1 MKMDEVSRRNWL
13 NRLAFRQL
21 KALASQNGIPD
32 WNVIPKKK
40 LVSLLAAIEGI
51 EQPEYR
57 E

>member
-1 MKMDEVSRRNWL
+1 MDEVQRRNWL
-13 NRLAFRQL
+13 TRLAFRQL
-21 KALASQNGIPD
+21 KALASQNGVKD

-40 LVSLLAAIEGI
+40 LVSLLAAIEGV

>member
-1 MKMDEVSRRNWL
+1 MNEIERRNWL
-13 NRLAFRQL
+13 KGLAFRQL

-32 WNVIPKKK
+32 WNAIPKKK

-51 EQPEYR
+51 EQPEYK

>member
-1 MKMDEVSRRNWL
+1 MTEVERRNWL

-21 KALASQNGIPD
+21 KALASQNGVPD

-40 LVSLLAAIEGI
+40 LVSMLATIEGI
-51 EQPEYR
+51 EEPEFR

>member
-1 MKMDEVSRRNWL
+1 MNEIERRNWL
-13 NRLAFRQL
+13 TRLAFRQL

-40 LVSLLAAIEGI
+40 LISILAAIEGI
-51 EQPEYR
+51 EQPESR